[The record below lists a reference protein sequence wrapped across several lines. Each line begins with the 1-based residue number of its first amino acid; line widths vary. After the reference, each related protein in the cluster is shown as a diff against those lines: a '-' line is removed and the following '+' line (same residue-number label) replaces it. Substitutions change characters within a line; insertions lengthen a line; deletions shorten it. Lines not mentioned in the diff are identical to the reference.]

1 MDSRLP
7 PDLEQ
12 PAWSAALTWFL
23 AGMGR
28 LLWHIQEVQKSRR
41 RFFSWHLIWEVMTAL
56 AIGFVADGLAAWLGQ
71 TGKVAIGIVVV
82 VSYLGPRGIEMAIE
96 RMIGRLGPPRS

>member
-1 MDSRLP
+1 
-7 PDLEQ
+7 
-12 PAWSAALTWFL
+12 
-23 AGMGR
+23 
-28 LLWHIQEVQKSRR
+28 
-41 RFFSWHLIWEVMTAL
+41 MTAL